1 MKAVFTAVTGD
12 VVVRT
17 GRSSRP
23 AKSGLL
29 VRPGDTVELS
39 GKDAFASLRMDD
51 GSRVRL
57 SGTTRLRFEEMARG
71 EGKAVVTRLRL
82 LTGRVWAKVAKLRAK
97 TSAFE
102 IKAGGVVCG
111 VRGTTLAG
119 QRSSDGNR
127 GAFYN
132 FSGKVFVSDG
142 KRERMID
149 KGKGCSFAGGLLGD
163 FVEIPEDLKSLN
175 DAADDGRPG
184 KGRGGAFDDAGN
196 GADGPVPDLGSELG
210 ALVGGS
216 RDADSN
222 MTAVQS
228 DQVHAIDIL
237 FDSPENSR
245 PIWGGGG
252 EVIEP

>member
-23 AKSGLL
+23 AKPGLL

-57 SGTTRLRFEEMARG
+57 SGATRLRFEEMARG

-149 KGKGCSFAGGLLGD
+149 KGKGCSFEGGLLGD
-163 FVEIPEDLKSLN
+163 FVDIPEDLKDLN
-175 DAADDGRPG
+175 NASDRGPEDDWKDEGE
-184 KGRGGAFDDAGN
+184 GGAPAP
-196 GADGPVPDLGSELG
+196 GAASDLGGDL
-210 ALVGGS
+210 ADLADRA

-222 MTAVQS
+222 MTEVQS
-228 DQVHAIDIL
+228 DQLHAIDIL

-245 PIWGGGG
+245 PIGGGA
-252 EVIEP
+252 VIEH